1 MEYVSQ
7 QITAFTATNLTDTYD
22 DYNPATTYTFE
33 TGTPTNASVCRVG
46 TYYYRSLIN
55 GNIGN
60 EPTANE
66 DVKWIKWGV
75 SNKHAML
82 DFSAQSKSTFAGDLY
97 VIFKQNQIRTLGIGN
112 YEAETITIEILD
124 ASGNVLWSYETDSS
138 VNENVIDYWSY
149 IYEDYGYQVDR
160 AFKIDLPLVGDRV
173 KVTFNKSSESTIA
186 SCGFLVGGLA
196 VNMGETLTN
205 IDFSFNS
212 YAIKEFDDFGKLT
225 ITKRAVQD
233 LVDFETAIDTNEIV
247 NLKREI
253 KKIYNDIIMF
263 VLDESETSN
272 YENLITLGTIQDASV
287 ILTEFD
293 KTIISYSIIEAV

>member
-1 MEYVSQ
+1 MQYVAQ
-7 QITAFTATNLTDTYD
+7 EITGFTSTNLTDTYND
-22 DYNPATTYTFE
+22 WSSATTYKFE

-46 TYYYRSLIN
+46 TYYYRSLAN

-75 SNKHAML
+75 SNKYAML
-82 DFSAQSKSTFAGDLY
+82 DFSAQSKSTFTGDLY

-112 YEAETITIEILD
+112 YEAETVRIEILD
-124 ASGNVLWSYETDSS
+124 TLDNVLWTYETDSS

-149 IYEDYGYQVDR
+149 IYEDYGYKVDR
-160 AFKIDLPLVGDRV
+160 SFKIDLPLIGDRV
-173 KVTFNKSSESTIA
+173 KVTFNKSAESTA
-186 SCGFLVGGLA
+186 TACGFLVGGKA
-196 VNMGETLTN
+196 VNMGETLN
-205 IDFSFNS
+205 NVEFSFNS
-212 YAIKEFDDFGKLT
+212 YAIKQFDDFGALT

-233 LVDFETAIDTNEIV
+233 LVDFETIIDTKETV
-247 NLKREI
+247 NLKRGI

-263 VLDESETSN
+263 ILDESETSD

-287 ILTEFD
+287 VLTEFD